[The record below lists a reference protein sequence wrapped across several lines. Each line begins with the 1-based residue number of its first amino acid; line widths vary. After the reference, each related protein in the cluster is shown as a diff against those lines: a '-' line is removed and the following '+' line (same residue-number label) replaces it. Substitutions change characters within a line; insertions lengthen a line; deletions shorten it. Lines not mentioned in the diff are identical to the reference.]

1 MILKYGA
8 YAHDQDEVGIYGV
21 DFDRIL
27 SDLREVRG
35 ERVTFMLRGTLIS
48 ADHATLLTDM
58 ATLESTYS
66 THGQDLKLYE
76 DDGTTPAHH
85 ELLQS
90 GTLGDVIVKK
100 FRWIAGTQGM
110 WGVGAELT
118 RIRSYEIVVEGDAL
132 DASIDILKWTERI
145 EETGGN
151 KKWRYIESLTGT
163 PLAQDLVQ
171 NSTWRYV
178 QQGMAVGRATWPTPP
193 GPPAGWATYEHQ
205 ELRKIGKTTPRYFGG
220 TSGDQD
226 SFMVTWEYHYSSDS
240 ALAGSPTNPP

>member
-8 YAHDQDEVGIYGV
+8 YAHEQDEVGIYGADYQNV
-21 DFDRIL
+21 I

-35 ERVTFMLRGTLIS
+35 SRVTFQLRGTLIS

-58 ATLESTYS
+58 AALQAAYDTQ
-66 THGQDLKLYE
+66 GQDLKLFE
-76 DDGTTPAHH
+76 NDGTTPAYH

-90 GTLGDVIVKK
+90 NVLGDVIVRR
-100 FRWIAGTQGM
+100 FRWTAGVQGQ
-110 WGVGAELT
+110 WGVGTELT
-118 RIRSYEIVVEGDAL
+118 RVRSYDIIVEGDSL
-132 DASIDILKWTERI
+132 DTSVDILKWTERI

-151 KKWRYIESLTGT
+151 TKWRYIESLTGT

-178 QQGMAVGRATWPTPP
+178 QQGMAVGRATWPSPP
-193 GPPAGWATYEHQ
+193 GPPTGWSTYEHQ

-220 TSGDQD
+220 TAGDQD
-226 SFMVTWEYHYSSDS
+226 SFMITWEYHYSSDV
-240 ALAGSPTNPP
+240 ALVGSPSNP